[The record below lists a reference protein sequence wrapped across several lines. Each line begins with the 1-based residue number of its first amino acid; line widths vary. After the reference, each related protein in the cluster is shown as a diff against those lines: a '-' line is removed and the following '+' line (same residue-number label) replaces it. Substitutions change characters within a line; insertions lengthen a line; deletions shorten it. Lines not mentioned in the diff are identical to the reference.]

1 MELEKNGAVLWR
13 FMEGH
18 KKGPYQPC
26 MEISM
31 PLGGETARK
40 RISRGSVSFAFQ
52 KSDFSAKI
60 QITYSDIFGHEK
72 NNSLL

>member
-1 MELEKNGAVLWR
+1 MRQKQVRAEMELEKNGAVLWR

-31 PLGGETARK
+31 PLEGETARK

-52 KSDFSAKI
+52 KSVLAQKFK
-60 QITYSDIFGHEK
+60 
-72 NNSLL
+72 